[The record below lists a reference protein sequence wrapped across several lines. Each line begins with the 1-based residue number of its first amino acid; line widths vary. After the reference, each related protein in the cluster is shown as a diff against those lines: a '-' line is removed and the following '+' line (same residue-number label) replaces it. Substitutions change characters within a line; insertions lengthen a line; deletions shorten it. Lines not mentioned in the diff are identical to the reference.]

1 MTTATLHQFTID
13 QTVTSTAIQ
22 RIQLIPAGDGT
33 AAYDAVVTFAT
44 GREYVY
50 NVEDCAMAERWHGL
64 LSDAESNAAT
74 SWGYEVNRAIN
85 HGDMEL
91 VLAV

>member
-22 RIQLIPAGDGT
+22 RIQLIPAADGT
-33 AAYDAVVTFAT
+33 AAYDAVVTFQG

-50 NVEDCAMAERWHGL
+50 NVDNDATAERWYSL

-74 SWGYEVNRAIN
+74 SWGNEVNHAIN

-91 VLAV
+91 AD